1 MANLFVRR
9 ATQDD
14 AKLVND
20 LIDAN
25 DVSTKERWGE
35 VEVDECIEMSLF
47 SVVVLDGSRLVGFA
61 SFSQFCPDKGRTTDL
76 WLDFITNKEICVAN
90 LLWLTYFVVDPMY
103 EMEVTEQVMRTTFN
117 TIPRLDFVLLV
128 SAIETPPF
136 FIHDVFVS
144 LKLAQGE
151 PSGGQT
157 NILSCHRDFYLSSF
171 TVRLARVDD
180 HDDLNPIFKKQVDY
194 LQDTYGEFFVA
205 DLIGA
210 QDEENKALVA
220 EVEGKAVG
228 LLALSSDIDVTLLQQ
243 CFDLESYN
251 ELIRHKTVVVKEDPV
266 LRDPVLFLLADGV
279 LDSLRVEVDNEGI
292 GTEIPSNSEEDDE
305 DEDEDEDSPPPEFG
319 IKWDALRATIE
330 AKVADSDWTHLNIPI
345 MVMDLAKL
353 LKEERWLTEESIQEL
368 KEAEETGLAANAG
381 KVWSWS
387 ELLEV
392 LTKYKNCR
400 VLWKSWFY
408 DRSKDK
414 CKNVV
419 KKLPENATTKDLYE
433 YIMNSGPDSAENK
446 ATLKGI
452 LESAFL
458 PDDEEMKELA
468 DMELIENVLNLY
480 AIEMRSV
487 SIRNWAPKGGLR
499 ISVTGPPKAGTS
511 TVAAR
516 VASELNL
523 PCLEL
528 NAVLEAASQDPEDE
542 RSVKLKE
549 MIDAGEVPNDIAAK
563 WMMER
568 LAALDCANGY
578 VLDGFPT
585 KNSQQ
590 REFEK
595 AGIVLD
601 KILVLKVS
609 DAMVLAGHTGE
620 KIAPESDLSKW
631 RMDFGNV
638 EMSEDKRKE
647 GSRVASC
654 KLKVNTSEVAAISL
668 TLANLDRWLDPPD
681 KPPKTEVLELCNA
694 FAITLFCLDD
704 AFESRAADF
713 LDIAFDLFPEID
725 FCIITMPPTASES
738 TLLRHF
744 SVPKSRPNN
753 TFSHVMYAMH
763 RHALLGI
770 HDITVSRLGS
780 SEVDIALSTITN
792 NAQMNQ
798 VPFSESMKESARKRL
813 LKAISLE
820 NVALIDSPSVVAFKA
835 ECVGQHI
842 ATIVIN
848 SSLTDSESKCQNLA
862 ENFCVEDVACT
873 KFHKPLQQATLIDFS
888 INPIFQKQSRYILQE
903 IMRQAKK
910 TIIYIHSDP
919 NSVSSALL
927 APVVSEFVQVKP
939 QLAAQS
945 NPSQLVAL
953 HEANVAKG
961 DKADVEVVNFAL
973 YILPQCLLSKPKQTN
988 NTRIVVVG
996 ASDCGIAVLEALN
1009 LVRHTQFTNLKLISP
1024 SGLPQGQPSV
1034 HELGNNFVELLHPR
1048 SLYSEIELGQLG
1060 LSNQVTTI
1068 PKKVVAIDRSASC
1081 VVIPAANQAV
1091 EDMVPYDILIL
1102 TTGLQDC
1109 TDTIIGYDV
1118 ELPEGVHFLT
1128 HAATANCAATAIEY
1142 AATHQN
1148 KTIVYGGSLRAL
1160 ESIDAL
1166 IRAGLN
1172 PNCIS
1177 WVYQKLPECLK
1188 SPDFIK
1194 ELLFSRLDKMGVQ
1207 YFGGMCIERL
1217 NGNNEGNLISCVFVP
1232 EKEGQMLNKSE
1243 LSILME
1249 SSRQAKN
1256 KVVAEN
1262 NLETTIPASLM
1273 LCASKPDVDADIFDA
1288 VNECGLVYD
1297 GRLVVDGNF
1306 QTVDSKIYSAG
1317 TGVKFSR
1324 RLRPKFRQ
1332 EKYNSRELGAK
1343 LATAVLSSLDSTI
1356 AHQNVD
1362 GLKLPSFQEPKVVQS
1377 ILPGRLHFAR
1387 VGVHEIDKPFRSL
1400 VTMTKKNSEG
1410 ADDDNEISYCQV
1422 LLDRNQRIA
1431 EILCVTSMPVEVRN
1445 LSRLVGIHE
1454 SFTNSMV
1461 YKYDRGKIED
1471 FVSFFRQDWCA
1482 ALYHP
1487 RFPLFYRNLQKMISR
1502 DSGLEHILEDMKKF
1516 LCSTEVIVADETKK
1530 SDSIRLRHQELIG
1543 VGGSTLDKITYSKIE
1558 QNILDFLKNNKGV
1571 LSKVYS
1577 I

>member
-251 ELIRHKTVVVKEDPV
+251 ELI
-266 LRDPVLFLLADGV
+266 
-279 LDSLRVEVDNEGI
+279 
-292 GTEIPSNSEEDDE
+292 
-305 DEDEDEDSPPPEFG
+305 
-319 IKWDALRATIE
+319 
-330 AKVADSDWTHLNIPI
+330 
-345 MVMDLAKL
+345 
-353 LKEERWLTEESIQEL
+353 QL

-433 YIMNSGPDSAENK
+433 YIMNK
-446 ATLKGI
+446 
-452 LESAFL
+452 
-458 PDDEEMKELA
+458 LA
-468 DMELIENVLNLY
+468 DMELIEKVLNLY

-563 WMMER
+563 WMVER
-568 LAALDCANGY
+568 LAALD
-578 VLDGFPT
+578 
-585 KNSQQ
+585 S
-590 REFEK
+590 
-595 AGIVLD
+595 GIVLD

-647 GSRVASC
+647 GSRVASY
-654 KLKVNTSEVAAISL
+654 
-668 TLANLDRWLDPPD
+668 

-798 VPFSESMKESARKRL
+798 VPFSD
-813 LKAISLE
+813 LE
-820 NVALIDSPSVVAFKA
+820 NIALIDSPSVVAFKA
-835 ECVGQHI
+835 EC
-842 ATIVIN
+842 
-848 SSLTDSESKCQNLA
+848 SKCQNLA

-888 INPIFQKQSRYILQE
+888 INPIFQRQSRYILQE

-973 YILPQCLLSKPKQTN
+973 YILPQCLLSEPKQTN

-1024 SGLPQGQPSV
+1024 S
-1034 HELGNNFVELLHPR
+1034 GNNFVELLHPR

-1177 WVYQKLPECLK
+1177 WVYKKLPECLK

-1217 NGNNEGNLISCVFVP
+1217 NGNDEGNLISCVF
-1232 EKEGQMLNKSE
+1232 
-1243 LSILME
+1243 
-1249 SSRQAKN
+1249 AKN